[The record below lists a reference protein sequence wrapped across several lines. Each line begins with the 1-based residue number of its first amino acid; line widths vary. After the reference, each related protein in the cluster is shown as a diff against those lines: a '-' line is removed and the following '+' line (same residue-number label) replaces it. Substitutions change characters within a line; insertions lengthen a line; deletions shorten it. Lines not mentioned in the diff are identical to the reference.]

1 MHSDGHLIF
10 NVYWST
16 LTLRLQV
23 THLTARISDV
33 EMLRYESIA
42 VFVSGKCYLA
52 IRKKRTMLEPRFT

>member
-1 MHSDGHLIF
+1 MQSDGHLIF

-23 THLTARISDV
+23 THLTARNSDV

-52 IRKKRTMLEPRFT
+52 IQKK